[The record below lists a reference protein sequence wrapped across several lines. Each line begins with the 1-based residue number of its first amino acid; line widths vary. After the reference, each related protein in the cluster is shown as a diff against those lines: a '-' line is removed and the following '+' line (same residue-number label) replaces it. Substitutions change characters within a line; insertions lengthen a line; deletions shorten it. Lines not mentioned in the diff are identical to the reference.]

1 MSIDD
6 AKDKAR
12 ELAKTVKTDK
22 QDPREIER
30 QQKEAAAIAKAQQ
43 DAATAA
49 AAQAASAAALTMAE
63 VWAAYIEE
71 RKPHWGDLHYRDH
84 IDKAKA
90 GGLPSGRRG
99 GGYPPEWWHKFKDT
113 SLAPR
118 LKSITKCVRWSCYAF
133 TTKRLRHGYFSRL
146 GLCLMPKQRR
156 ANCA

>member
-99 GGYPPEWWHKFKDT
+99 GGYPPEWWHKFNNNF
-113 SLAPR
+113 R
-118 LKSITKCVRWSCYAF
+118 R
-133 TTKRLRHGYFSRL
+133 
-146 GLCLMPKQRR
+146 PKQTFMGQSNLLKPAWIKGLSPFETPATNQGVVGSIPASRTI
-156 ANCA
+156 